1 MEYRHFGYKQK
12 FLKKNKKKN
21 TIEKWRWEKRKAERE
36 RGRAATVR
44 AKNGGGGA
52 LGGMRE
58 KISSQ

>member
-12 FLKKNKKKN
+12 FLKKNKKKKN
-21 TIEKWRWEKRKAERE
+21 TIEKWRGEKRKAERE

-44 AKNGGGGA
+44 AENGGA
-52 LGGMRE
+52 LGGMRD

>member
-12 FLKKNKKKN
+12 FLKKKKKKKN
-21 TIEKWRWEKRKAERE
+21 KNDKWRGEKRKAERE

-44 AKNGGGGA
+44 AENGGA
-52 LGGMRE
+52 LGGMRD